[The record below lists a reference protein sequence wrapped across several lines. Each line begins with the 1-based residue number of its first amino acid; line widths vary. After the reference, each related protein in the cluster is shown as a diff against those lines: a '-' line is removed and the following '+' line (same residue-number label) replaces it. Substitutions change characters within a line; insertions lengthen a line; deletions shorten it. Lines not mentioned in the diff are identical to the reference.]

1 MMMKG
6 MRQNCQMWRMQE
18 YRMGMKMIKWRKK
31 ILQRGDVDTIIWRRV
46 YGIGTEVL
54 GWQRERLR

>member
-1 MMMKG
+1 
-6 MRQNCQMWRMQE
+6 MWRMQE